1 MLRRWQLELEQH
13 EEKAFPGTGKPV
25 DEELTRLQRENQRLK
40 QEVEI
45 LWRQWASWTCRSN
58 RAFEVRL
65 SSSSGS
71 DTSVVVRQ
79 GTRLSI
85 STEDFIR

>member
-13 EEKAFPGTGKPV
+13 QEKAFPGTGKPV

-45 LWRQWASWTCRSN
+45 LEPMLHS
-58 RAFEVRL
+58 
-65 SSSSGS
+65 
-71 DTSVVVRQ
+71 
-79 GTRLSI
+79 
-85 STEDFIR
+85 

>member
-13 EEKAFPGTGKPV
+13 QEKAFPGKGKPV

-45 LWRQWASWTCRSN
+45 LEPIYERMRSKK
-58 RAFEVRL
+58 AMGIL
-65 SSSSGS
+65 DLPIKSG
-71 DTSVVVRQ
+71 
-79 GTRLSI
+79 I
-85 STEDFIR
+85 